1 MASGSSYQHGSWI
14 RGWRKPLERWSKC
27 PLGLCDKLMTFRVVK
42 EKTTVTHVSHPGEG
56 NIPGMPG
63 GHFSEFGTKV
73 QMNLRTSRLDF
84 NGLCVTIT
92 LVITQILTERVQRG

>member
-1 MASGSSYQHGSWI
+1 
-14 RGWRKPLERWSKC
+14 
-27 PLGLCDKLMTFRVVK
+27 MTFRVVK

-73 QMNLRTSRLDF
+73 HMNLRTSRLDF
-84 NGLCVTIT
+84 NSLCVTIT